1 MAVWP
6 SPEVMDVL
14 RALPRP
20 PVPGLRWTTEDQW
33 HVTLRFLGE
42 ASVEGAGAAL
52 RGLRHGERPEAV
64 VGPHTER
71 LGRTIVHLPV
81 AGLDSLAAAVVAAT
95 AGVGEEPP
103 ADRPFRGH
111 LTLGRA
117 NRGRADLRAVGGV
130 PAAGRWTVD
139 EVTLVA
145 SRLHPKG
152 ARYEV
157 VERVSL
163 PTPASDA

>member
-20 PVPGLRWTTEDQW
+20 SVPGLRWTTEDQW

-42 ASVEGAGAAL
+42 ADVEEASAAL
-52 RGLRHGERPEAV
+52 RGLSYDSGRVEAAL
-64 VGPHTER
+64 GPRTER
-71 LGRTIVHLPV
+71 LGRTIVHVPV
-81 AGLDSLAAAVVAAT
+81 AGLDALAAAVVVAT
-95 AGVGEEPP
+95 AAAGEPP
-103 ADRPFRGH
+103 PDRPFRGH

-117 NRGRADLRAVGGV
+117 NRGRADLRA
-130 PAAGRWTVD
+130 AAGVAAEGRWPVE

-145 SRLHPKG
+145 SRLHPQG

-157 VERVSL
+157 VASVPL
-163 PTPASDA
+163 PSNA